1 MRARSAPLRNSDTIC
16 RCIDRDGRPCAGRFR
31 LFCCGEIKTRML
43 GKPAS
48 RGSAFMRRLGI
59 AFGLVLALASTC
71 AHAQSYPNRP
81 IRLIV
86 PFAAGGAV
94 DVLARLLAGKLSDQV
109 GQPVIVENRPGAG
122 GTLAAE
128 GVAKSPPDGST
139 ILQNTNGAAIAP
151 ALYNS
156 LPFDTVKDFA
166 PVTQIVASNLV
177 LVASPKSGITS
188 MQELLTRARANPG
201 KLNYGSSGPGNPLQL
216 TMEMLKRAAGV
227 DIVAVPFRGDGQIHT
242 ALIAGEIEVAVIPL
256 AAAVPLI
263 QERRLTA
270 LAVTGPK
277 RSAPVANVLTVAE
290 AANLPGFASAG
301 WQGWF
306 MPAGTPGAAI
316 ERIQAEVAK
325 AVATPEINERL
336 KSMAYEPVGSTPAM
350 FGAYFKDE
358 IVKFPN

>member
-1 MRARSAPLRNSDTIC
+1 M
-16 RCIDRDGRPCAGRFR
+16 GR
-31 LFCCGEIKTRML
+31 LFVAAAAALLL
-43 GKPAS
+43 G
-48 RGSAFMRRLGI
+48 
-59 AFGLVLALASTC
+59 LAAALSP
-71 AHAQSYPNRP
+71 AHAQQSYPSRP
-81 IRLIV
+81 ITMVVAL
-86 PFAAGGAV
+86 PAGGGV
-94 DVLARLLAGKLSDQV
+94 DALARVVAEHMRATL
-109 GQPVIVENRPGAG
+109 GQPIIVENKPGAG
-122 GTLAAE
+122 GTLGADAA
-128 GVAKSPPDGST
+128 AKSPPDGYT
-139 ILQNTNGAAIAP
+139 ILHNTNGAAIAP
-151 ALYNS
+151 ALYRT
-156 LPFDTVKDFA
+156 LPFDTAKDFA
-166 PVTQIVASNLV
+166 PVTQIVASNLA

-188 MQELLTRARANPG
+188 VQELLTRARANPG

-256 AAAVPLI
+256 SAAVPLI
-263 QERRLTA
+263 QEGRLTA

-277 RSAPVANVLTVAE
+277 RSATVANVPTVAE

-325 AVATPEINERL
+325 AIATPEINERL

-350 FGAYFKDE
+350 FEAYFKDE
-358 IVKFPN
+358 IVKFTNLIADAKIPKQ